1 MAVGDNSTP
10 PDGPTWRV
18 TPPTG
23 DPGGSPPQ
31 ASGGGPR
38 FGRRTRIVILVVVGL
53 LALNYWIASI
63 AVQPQER
70 VQVPYSP
77 FFLQQ
82 ARAGNVKEITSTGT
96 AVQGTFRH
104 AVGYDG
110 TRASEFSTEI
120 PEFANNDALS
130 KLLQS
135 EGVQINAKPLDTGP
149 SLLVTL
155 LFGFGPTLLL
165 VALIVWFFR
174 RAAAMGRG
182 PLGSFT
188 RSRAR
193 RYDLAT
199 SGGVTFADVAGI
211 DEAKDEL
218 AEVVDFLRN
227 PARYRALGGR
237 IPRGVLLS
245 GPPGTGKT
253 LLARAVAGE
262 AGCRSSRCRRPS
274 SSR

>member
-1 MAVGDNSTP
+1 VAAGDHTTP
-10 PDGPTWRV
+10 SDRPTWRV
-18 TPPTG
+18 TPPA
-23 DPGGSPPQ
+23 GGSESTPSGGP
-31 ASGGGPR
+31 GGGPR
-38 FGRRTRIVILVVVGL
+38 FGRRTRLLILAIVGL
-53 LALNYWIASI
+53 LALNYSIASN
-63 AVQPQER
+63 AVQGQER

-77 FFLQQ
+77 FFLNH
-82 ARAGNVKEITSTGT
+82 ASAGNVKQITSTGT
-96 AVQGTFRH
+96 AVQGTFKH
-104 AVGYDG
+104 AVSYQG
-110 TRASEFSTEI
+110 TRATEFSTEI

-135 EGVQINAKPLDTGP
+135 EGVQINAEPLDTGP

-165 VALIVWFFR
+165 VGLLVWVFR
-174 RAAAMGRG
+174 RAAAMGGG

-193 RYDLAT
+193 RYDLV
-199 SGGVTFADVAGI
+199 SNERVTFADVAGI

-245 GPPGTGKT
+245 GPPGT
-253 LLARAVAGE
+253 ARRCWLERWPARR
-262 AGCRSSRCRRPS
+262 GCRSSRCRRRS